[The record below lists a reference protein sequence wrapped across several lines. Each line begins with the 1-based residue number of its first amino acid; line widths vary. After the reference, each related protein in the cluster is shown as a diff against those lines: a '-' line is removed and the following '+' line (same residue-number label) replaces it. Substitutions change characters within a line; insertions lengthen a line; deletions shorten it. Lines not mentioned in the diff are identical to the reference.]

1 MEIPVLRP
9 NLLLI
14 DNFDSFTYNL
24 WDYFLRM
31 GVSCEVVRADQSP
44 LESLRNG
51 SYDGIVL
58 SPGPQ
63 RPKDAGDLMAVI
75 EAFHD
80 RLPMMGVCLGHQAIG
95 EFFGAELVR
104 AIRPVHGKTSRI
116 WHDNDPV
123 FSGLPESFSVMRY
136 HSLVL
141 NTLPETLERLAWTA
155 EGEIMALRHRNLPLY
170 GIQFHPESIL
180 TEFGLEILQNW
191 VRVAFPAFQTVP
203 RL

>member
-1 MEIPVLRP
+1 MEIPALRP

-31 GVSCEVVRADQSP
+31 GVSCEVVRTDQAP
-44 LESLRNG
+44 VESLRKG
-51 SYDGIVL
+51 AYDGIVL

-63 RPKDAGDLMAVI
+63 RPKDSGDLMAVI

-80 RLPMMGVCLGHQAIG
+80 RLPMLGVCLGHQAIG

-104 AIRPVHGKTSRI
+104 AIRPMHGKTSQI
-116 WHDNDPV
+116 WRDNDPV

-141 NTLPETLERLAWTA
+141 RALPAALEELAWTA
-155 EGEIMALRHRNLPLY
+155 EGEIMALRHRHLPVY

-180 TEFGLEILQNW
+180 TEFGLDILQNW
-191 VRVAFPAFQTVP
+191 LRLSFPEFQTVP